1 MKLSLILFLT
11 LCTSYGFTQDNIVL
25 DTLSAKNAVFIAL
38 EKNYAVQ
45 ISKAQSAI
53 NVKNNTWSEAGLY
66 PTIALNVGVN
76 TNIQDNSNNPFTFTP
91 GVILSTSLSPNLSL
105 NMNLFSGMA
114 VRISKN
120 RLDQLE
126 QQSNGNALLVI
137 ESTILDVLKSYYS
150 AVVQRDR
157 LLVLEVLKKNAL
169 DRFKYYD
176 RKQDIGTGS
185 SLEELQ
191 FKNLYYSDS
200 INALVQKTSY
210 ENSLRNLYLLMNDTL
225 TLESLPYLSDSLS
238 INFPLIN
245 YQEALAELP
254 NSNQELKNQ
263 YIALELQRTNTAFQK
278 SFLYPTLSLQ
288 GGFTPSKSWFRD
300 LNDPSLQI
308 NTEVLLYN
316 AGLNLRYNLFN
327 NWKNKRAVETS
338 KIQESISQMT
348 YDRIRKSIETTLSS
362 LINSYKGSAQIV
374 DISSRNLNYAKKAW
388 ELAETRF
395 NLGTLN
401 SVDLVNFKN
410 SYQNQ
415 TLQHFEFI
423 YTKISTYL
431 ELYKLSG
438 KLRLDYINP

>member
-210 ENSLRNLYLLMNDTL
+210 ENSLRNLYLLMNATL
-225 TLESLPYLSDSLS
+225 TIESLPYLSDSLS

>member
-11 LCTSYGFTQDNIVL
+11 LCTSYGFTQDNKL

-210 ENSLRNLYLLMNDTL
+210 ENSLRNLYLLMNATL
-225 TLESLPYLSDSLS
+225 RIESLPYLSDSLS

>member
-11 LCTSYGFTQDNIVL
+11 LCTSYGFTQDNKL

-210 ENSLRNLYLLMNDTL
+210 ENSLRNLYLLMNATL
-225 TLESLPYLSDSLS
+225 TIESLPYLSDSLS

>member
-1 MKLSLILFLT
+1 M
-11 LCTSYGFTQDNIVL
+11 
-25 DTLSAKNAVFIAL
+25 
-38 EKNYAVQ
+38 
-45 ISKAQSAI
+45 
-53 NVKNNTWSEAGLY
+53 
-66 PTIALNVGVN
+66 
-76 TNIQDNSNNPFTFTP
+76 
-91 GVILSTSLSPNLSL
+91 
-105 NMNLFSGMA
+105 
-114 VRISKN
+114 R
-120 RLDQLE
+120 
-126 QQSNGNALLVI
+126 
-137 ESTILDVLKSYYS
+137 
-150 AVVQRDR
+150 
-157 LLVLEVLKKNAL
+157 KK
-169 DRFKYYD
+169 
-176 RKQDIGTGS
+176 
-185 SLEELQ
+185 
-191 FKNLYYSDS
+191 
-200 INALVQKTSY
+200 
-210 ENSLRNLYLLMNDTL
+210 
-225 TLESLPYLSDSLS
+225 
-238 INFPLIN
+238 N

>member
-1 MKLSLILFLT
+1 MKLSIILLLM
-11 LCTSYGFTQDNIVL
+11 LCYSYGTAQTSSI
-25 DTLSAKNAVFIAL
+25 DTLSAKKAVFIAL

-45 ISKAQSAI
+45 ISKAQTAI
-53 NVKNNTWSEAGLY
+53 STKNNTWGEAGLY
-66 PTIALNVGVN
+66 PTVALNVGVN
-76 TNIQDNSNNPFTFTP
+76 TNIQDNTNNPFTFTP
-91 GVILSTSLSPNLSL
+91 GLILSTSLSPNLSL

-120 RLDQLE
+120 RLEQLE

-157 LLVLEVLKKNAL
+157 LAVLEVLKSNAL
-169 DRFKYYD
+169 KRYKYYD

-200 INALVQKTSY
+200 INTLVQQISY
-210 ENSLRNLYLLMNDTL
+210 ENSLRNLYLLMNSELDMQ
-225 TLESLPYLSDSLS
+225 SLPHLSDSLS

-245 YQEALAELP
+245 FEEIRAELP

-308 NTEVLLYN
+308 NTAVTMYN
-316 AGLNLRYNLFN
+316 AGVNLRYNLFN

-338 KIQESISQMT
+338 KIQETIGQMT
-348 YDRIRKSIETTLSS
+348 YDRMKNSISSTLST
-362 LINSYKGSAQIV
+362 LINSYKGNAEIV
-374 DISSRNLNYAKKAW
+374 ELSTRNLSYAKKVW
-388 ELAETRF
+388 ELAETRY

-410 SYQNQ
+410 TYQNQ
-415 TLQHFEFI
+415 SLQHFEFVF
-423 YTKISTYL
+423 TKISTYL
-431 ELYKLSG
+431 EIYKLSG
-438 KLRLDYINP
+438 KLRLDYVKP

>member
-11 LCTSYGFTQDNIVL
+11 LCTSYGFTQDNKL

-38 EKNYAVQ
+38 EKNYAIQ

-210 ENSLRNLYLLMNDTL
+210 ENSLRNLYLLMNATL
-225 TLESLPYLSDSLS
+225 TIESLPYLSDSLS

-263 YIALELQRTNTAFQK
+263 YIALELQRTKTAFQK